1 MSRGEAVLVDF
12 ALLEVRIS
20 RGWFSPHLGQ
30 SLSLKDRVVVG
41 KLDML
46 AWVSSTRHE
55 ATCQGH
61 AARTPTC
68 CGVMRGRVHA
78 CADFKRK
85 D

>member
-1 MSRGEAVLVDF
+1 MSRGETVLVDF
-12 ALLEVRIS
+12 ALLEARTS
-20 RGWFSPHLGQ
+20 RGWSSPHLQ

-41 KLDML
+41 KLDMI
-46 AWVSSTRHE
+46 AWVSSTRHD
-55 ATCQGH
+55 ATCHGH